1 MKKIFILIVL
11 FVANIANSQTTHL
24 VNSGNFYYSPT
35 NLTINVGDTVTWIND
50 MGFHNVNFDINTIT
64 GNSFNNPQSFISTPT
79 SNTNMYTHVFTV
91 AGTYNYDCSVG
102 QHAANGMVGS
112 IVVNSSSNSNSIYDI
127 VSNSQDHT
135 TLKTAID
142 ACALDGVLSGAG
154 PFTLFAPTD
163 AAFNLL
169 PAGTITAL
177 LSDIPQLTNILK
189 HHVVADS
196 VMSGMLSNGQVVTT
210 LLGTDI
216 TVTINSSGVFID
228 NAQVTVADLVADN
241 GVVHVIDAVLLPTY
255 DCNGIA
261 GGTALIDACG
271 DCQQAYIYNFQ
282 TNVPT
287 FVDNANI
294 LIAGV
299 DYNPAIEALIFPDN
313 PNNPLWVSD
322 PTLCPNSIYDIV
334 SNSPDHTT
342 LSTAID
348 ACALDGVLSGAG
360 PFTLFAPTDAA
371 FNLLPPGT
379 ITALLNDIPQL
390 TDILKHHV
398 VADSVMSGMLS
409 NGQVVTTLLG
419 TDITVTINSS
429 GVFIDNAQVTVAD
442 LVADNGVVHVID
454 AVLLPPTPPTNTIY
468 DIVSNSPDHTTL
480 KTAIDA
486 CELDDVL
493 SGAGPFTLFAPTDA
507 AFNLLPAG
515 TVTALLNDIPQLT
528 NILKH
533 HVVADSVVS
542 GMLSNGQVVTTLLG
556 TDITVTINSSGVF
569 IDNAQVTVADLVADN
584 GVVHVID
591 AVLLPSTTLT
601 YENIGSMDD
610 YLYTVDILGK
620 KVSKNLK
627 YQFLFD
633 VYKNGKIIKKY
644 NR

>member
-1 MKKIFILIVL
+1 MKKIFILIAL
-11 FVANIANSQTTHL
+11 FVANIANSQTSHL

-50 MGFHNVNFDINTIT
+50 NGFHNVNFDINTIT

-112 IVVNSSSNSNSIYDI
+112 IVVNSNTNTIYDI
-127 VSNSQDHT
+127 VSNSTDHT

-163 AAFNLL
+163 GAFNLL
-169 PAGTITAL
+169 PAGTVTAL
-177 LSDIPQLTNILK
+177 LNDIPQLTNILK

-196 VMSGMLSNGQVVTT
+196 VMSGMLSNGQLVTT

-261 GGTALIDACG
+261 GGTALVDACG

-299 DYNPAIEALIFPDN
+299 DYNPATEALIFPDN

-371 FNLLPPGT
+371 FNLLPAGT

-486 CELDDVL
+486 CELDAVL

-515 TVTALLNDIPQLT
+515 TVTALINDIPQLT

-533 HVVADSVVS
+533 HVVADSVMS

-591 AVLLPSTTLT
+591 AVLLPSSTST

>member
-1 MKKIFILIVL
+1 MKKIFILIAL

-50 MGFHNVNFDINTIT
+50 NGFHNVNFDINTIT

-79 SNTNMYTHVFTV
+79 SNSNMYTHVFTV

-112 IVVNSSSNSNSIYDI
+112 IVVNSSSNSIYDI

-142 ACALDGVLSGAG
+142 ACALDGVLSGVG

-163 AAFNLL
+163 AAFNQL
-169 PAGTITAL
+169 PAGTVTAL
-177 LSDIPQLTNILK
+177 LNDIPQLTNILK

-241 GVVHVIDAVLLPTY
+241 GVVHVIDVVLLPTY

-261 GGTALIDACG
+261 GGTALVDACG

-294 LIAGV
+294 LIAGI
-299 DYNPAIEALIFPDN
+299 DYNPATEALIYPDN

-322 PTLCPNSIYDIV
+322 PTLCPNSVYEIV

-342 LSTAID
+342 LKTAID
-348 ACALDGVLSGAG
+348 ACALDGVLSGTG

-371 FNLLPPGT
+371 FNLLPAGT
-379 ITALLNDIPQL
+379 VTALLNDIPQL

-468 DIVSNSPDHTTL
+468 DIVSNSSDHTTL

-486 CELDDVL
+486 CELDGVL

-515 TVTALLNDIPQLT
+515 TVTALINDIPQLT

-533 HVVADSVVS
+533 HVVADSVMS

-591 AVLLPSTTLT
+591 AVLLPSNTST

>member
-1 MKKIFILIVL
+1 MKKIFILIAL
-11 FVANIANSQTTHL
+11 FVANVANSQTTHL
-24 VNSGNFYYSPT
+24 VNSGNYYYSPT

-50 MGFHNVNFDINTIT
+50 NGFHNVNFDINSIT
-64 GNSFNNPQSFISTPT
+64 LNSFNNPQSFISTPT

-112 IVVNSSSNSNSIYDI
+112 VVVNSNSNSIYDI
-127 VSNSQDHT
+127 ISNSSDHT
-135 TLKTAID
+135 TLKAAID
-142 ACALDGVLSGAG
+142 ACALDGVLSAAG
-154 PFTLFAPTD
+154 PYTLFAPTD

-169 PAGTITAL
+169 PAGTVTAL
-177 LSDIPQLTNILK
+177 LNDIPQLTNILK

-228 NAQVTVADLVADN
+228 NAQVTVADVLADN
-241 GVVHVIDAVLLPTY
+241 GVVHVIDAVLLPTI
-255 DCNGIA
+255 DCNGVA
-261 GGTALIDACG
+261 DGTALTDSCG
-271 DCQQAYIYNFQ
+271 TCQQAYIYNFITHQ
-282 TNVPT
+282 VT
-287 FVDNANI
+287 FVNNANN
-294 LIAGV
+294 LVAGL
-299 DYNPAIEALIFPDN
+299 DYNPSTEIVVFPDDPAN
-313 PNNPLWVSD
+313 PYWVSD
-322 PTLCPNSIYDIV
+322 PTLCPNTIYDVV
-334 SNSPDHTT
+334 SNSSDHTT
-342 LSTAID
+342 LKTAID
-348 ACALDGVLSGAG
+348 ACALDGVLSAAG
-360 PFTLFAPTDAA
+360 PYTLFAPTDAA
-371 FNLLPPGT
+371 FNLLPAGT
-379 ITALLNDIPQL
+379 VTALLNDIPQL
-390 TDILKHHV
+390 ADVLKHHV

-442 LVADNGVVHVID
+442 ILADNGVVHVID
-454 AVLLPPTPPTNTIY
+454 AVLLPPSPPTNTIY
-468 DIVSNSPDHTTL
+468 DIVSNSLDHTTL

-486 CELDDVL
+486 CALDGVL
-493 SGAGPFTLFAPTDA
+493 SAAGPYTLFAPTDA

-533 HVVADSVVS
+533 HVVADSVMS
-542 GMLSNGQVVTTLLG
+542 GMLSNGQVVTTLFG
-556 TDITVTINSSGVF
+556 TDVTVTINSSGVF
-569 IDNAQVTVADLVADN
+569 IDNAQVTVADLVSDN

-591 AVLLPSTTLT
+591 AVLLPSNTST
-601 YENIGSMDD
+601 YENIGWMDD

-644 NR
+644 NK

>member
-1 MKKIFILIVL
+1 MKKIFILIAL
-11 FVANIANSQTTHL
+11 FVANIANSQTSHL

-50 MGFHNVNFDINTIT
+50 NGFHNVNFDINTIT

-112 IVVNSSSNSNSIYDI
+112 IVVNSNTNTIYDI
-127 VSNSQDHT
+127 VSNSTDHT

-163 AAFNLL
+163 GAFNLL
-169 PAGTITAL
+169 PAGTVTAL
-177 LSDIPQLTNILK
+177 LNDIPQLTNILK

-196 VMSGMLSNGQVVTT
+196 VMSGMLSNGQLVTT

-261 GGTALIDACG
+261 GGTALVDACG

-299 DYNPAIEALIFPDN
+299 DYNPATEALIFPDN

-342 LSTAID
+342 LKTAID

-371 FNLLPPGT
+371 FNLLPAGT

-486 CELDDVL
+486 CELDAVL

-515 TVTALLNDIPQLT
+515 TVTALINDIPQLT

-533 HVVADSVVS
+533 HVVADSVMS

-591 AVLLPSTTLT
+591 AVLLPSSTST